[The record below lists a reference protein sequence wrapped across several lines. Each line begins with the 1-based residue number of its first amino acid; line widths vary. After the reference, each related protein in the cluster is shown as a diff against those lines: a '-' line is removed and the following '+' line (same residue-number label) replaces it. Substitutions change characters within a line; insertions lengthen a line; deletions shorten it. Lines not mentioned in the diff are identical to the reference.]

1 MKYKNKYNKDL
12 MEFLDGGVSPYHAV
26 ESMKKRLEKSGYT
39 GLDIK
44 ESWSLN
50 RGGKYYVDLG
60 TTLIGFAIGE
70 NADRFRILGSH
81 TDSPTFLI
89 KPNADIQFKNYQKLN
104 TETYGGP
111 ILNTWLD
118 RPLSVAGR
126 VDLKGD
132 SVFETKAVLVDF
144 EEPVAIIP
152 NLAIHQ
158 NRTVNQGLE
167 LNKQKDMLPIIGLSG
182 KKLEEEYFLTQLSK
196 KINCKKE
203 DILSYECYF
212 YPVEKASFVGF
223 LKEMISSGRL
233 DNLSMFYT
241 NFVALME
248 TKAKNAVNVAVGF
261 DNEEVGSGSRLGA
274 GSVLLSTVL
283 ERIAQSMGI
292 TGDDYYAMIQK
303 SFMISCDMAHAIHPN
318 TPEKT
323 DVTNHPKLNE
333 GPVIKTSFNKK
344 YSSTSYSTSV
354 FMQLCKKA
362 GVPCQQFV
370 NRSDQAG
377 GSTIG
382 PISARELAI
391 ESVDIGNP
399 MLSMHSSR
407 ELMGSKDTEYLILA
421 LKVFFQE

>member
-152 NLAIHQ
+152 NVAIHQ
-158 NRTVNQGLE
+158 NRIVNQGLE

-182 KKLEEEYFLTQLSK
+182 KKLEE
-196 KINCKKE
+196 
-203 DILSYECYF
+203 
-212 YPVEKASFVGF
+212 
-223 LKEMISSGRL
+223 
-233 DNLSMFYT
+233 
-241 NFVALME
+241 
-248 TKAKNAVNVAVGF
+248 
-261 DNEEVGSGSRLGA
+261 
-274 GSVLLSTVL
+274 
-283 ERIAQSMGI
+283 
-292 TGDDYYAMIQK
+292 
-303 SFMISCDMAHAIHPN
+303 
-318 TPEKT
+318 
-323 DVTNHPKLNE
+323 
-333 GPVIKTSFNKK
+333 
-344 YSSTSYSTSV
+344 
-354 FMQLCKKA
+354 
-362 GVPCQQFV
+362 
-370 NRSDQAG
+370 
-377 GSTIG
+377 
-382 PISARELAI
+382 
-391 ESVDIGNP
+391 
-399 MLSMHSSR
+399 
-407 ELMGSKDTEYLILA
+407 
-421 LKVFFQE
+421 